1 MISNLLRNVL
11 IMSLLFTSGVERL
24 SSKAAEAPKQTQDSK
39 NVAGV
44 SGNWDG
50 VLRIGEQKLR
60 LLLKI
65 SDVPNGG
72 LQAVV
77 DSLDQP
83 NGNNLQVDS
92 LTFQNN
98 LLHFEMKALNIAFE
112 GTLNT
117 AGSEIVGTF
126 TQSGVSVPLIFRK
139 QGIVLSSTP
148 VQRGSIQM
156 KPCNDATLS
165 GDALCARY
173 EVFENRA
180 TRTGR
185 RIPLKIILLPAKN
198 ARPMADALFYLAGG
212 PGAAATGYAADKF
225 MEGLRRNRDVVLVD
239 QRGTGE
245 SNPLNCAPAGS
256 RQDMRGYFGEPF
268 PVERIRA
275 CRAELEK
282 VADLKLYTTSIA
294 MDDLD
299 EVRAALGYDRI
310 DVYGGSYGS
319 IASLVYLRQHGDH
332 VRAAAIFGVGPPSA
346 KIPLTFAKGV
356 QDSMNRLFVDCAADQ
371 ACKTAYPDVET
382 EFKKVLARFE
392 SGPVEVDATNVY
404 TGLTQK
410 VTVTRDAFVDAIRQ
424 TLYIPNAA
432 AALPALIHLGA
443 SGNLGPL
450 IGTAFQVVSQI
461 DARISRGMQLSVICA
476 EDIPFITD
484 DDIKTTSA
492 NSFYGDARVRPTIK
506 ACGEWPQA
514 KVPASF
520 LEPVKSDVPVLVLAG
535 EIDPV
540 TPPSLAQKVATTL
553 SHSRLIVIPNATHNS
568 YECIE
573 NLVADFM
580 DKGTTE
586 GLDASC
592 VNGIRRP
599 PFTIIKGQ

>member
-1 MISNLLRNVL
+1 MISKLLRNVL
-11 IMSLLFTSGVERL
+11 ILSLLFSSGVERL

-83 NGNNLQVDS
+83 NGNDLQVDS

-98 LLHFEMKALNIAFE
+98 LLHFEMRALKIAFE

-117 AGSEIVGTF
+117 GGSEIVGTF
-126 TQSGVSVPLIFRK
+126 TQSGASVPLIFRK
-139 QGIVLSSTP
+139 QGIVLPSTP

-156 KPCNDATLS
+156 KPCNDPTLS

-198 ARPMADALFYLAGG
+198 SKPVTDALFYLAGG

-245 SNPLNCAPAGS
+245 SNPLNCPSLGS
-256 RQDMRGYFGEPF
+256 REDMRGYFGEPF

-282 VADLKLYTTSIA
+282 VADLTLYTTAIA

-299 EVRAALGYDRI
+299 EVRAALGFDRI

-319 IASLVYLRQHGDH
+319 TTSLVYLRQHSDH
-332 VRAAAIFGVGPPSA
+332 VRAVAIFGVAPPAA
-346 KIPLTFAKGV
+346 KIPLSFARGV
-356 QDSMNRLFVDCAADQ
+356 QDSMNRLFADCAADP
-371 ACKTAYPDVET
+371 ACKTAYPDVEA
-382 EFKKVLARFE
+382 EFKKVLLRFD
-392 SGPVEVDATNVY
+392 SGPVEVDVPNVY
-404 TGLTQK
+404 TGSIQK

-424 TLYIPNAA
+424 MLYAPSAA

-443 SGNLGPL
+443 AGNLGPL
-450 IGTAFQVVSQI
+450 VGTAFQVVSQI
-461 DARISRGMQLSVICA
+461 SARLARGMQFSVICA
-476 EDIPFITD
+476 EDTPFITD
-484 DDIKTTSA
+484 DEIKTTSA
-492 NSFYGDARVRPTIK
+492 NSFYGDARVRPTMK
-506 ACGEWPQA
+506 ACAEWPQA
-514 KVPASF
+514 KVPVSF
-520 LEPVKSDVPVLVLAG
+520 LEPVKSDVPVLLLSG
-535 EIDPV
+535 ELDPV
-540 TPPSLAQKVATTL
+540 TPPWLAQMVAKTL
-553 SHSRLIVIPNATHNS
+553 SHSRLILIPNATHNS

-573 NLVADFM
+573 NIVADFI

-592 VNGIRRP
+592 VQSIRRP